1 MPLPPVEDIS
11 SLLEIDS
18 NLKEWQDVD
27 SFLEWHQQQ
36 LVKNKA
42 DKKYT
47 QVYKTIQ
54 IQSVWYDLFIH

>member
-27 SFLEWHQQQ
+27 SFLE
-36 LVKNKA
+36 
-42 DKKYT
+42 
-47 QVYKTIQ
+47 
-54 IQSVWYDLFIH
+54 

>member
-1 MPLPPVEDIS
+1 MDKKNDVIRFLQVSMPLPPVEDIS

-42 DKKYT
+42 DKKP
-47 QVYKTIQ
+47 
-54 IQSVWYDLFIH
+54 